1 MLHHRNPV
9 RQIEY
14 MRQVVDRLR
23 VGLENYVEKG
33 EDRFPI
39 YYHSDSYWLEHIN
52 VHEVDY
58 NEVLADVV
66 RTFDRSLAEIEQMR
80 ICIQNLNARVWK

>member
-1 MLHHRNPV
+1 MLNHRNPV
-9 RQIEY
+9 RQIEF
-14 MRQVVDRLR
+14 MREVVDRLR
-23 VGLENYVEKG
+23 VGLENYVETG

-39 YYHSDSYWLEHIN
+39 YYNSDSYWLEHTN
-52 VHEVDY
+52 VHDVDY

-80 ICIQNLNARVWK
+80 ICIQNLRS